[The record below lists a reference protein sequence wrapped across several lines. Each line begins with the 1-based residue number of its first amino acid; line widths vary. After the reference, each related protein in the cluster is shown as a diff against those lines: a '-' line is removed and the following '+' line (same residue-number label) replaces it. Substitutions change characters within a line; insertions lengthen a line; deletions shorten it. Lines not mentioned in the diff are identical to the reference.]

1 MRVLF
6 VALFSFSS
14 GQEPTLQPQGQ
25 ELVHVVAPPAA
36 TFAPS
41 DALKVLKGISEG
53 FFTDTVVKIDQTCV
67 EDEQKMAD
75 WIEKSKVD
83 LATRETKSDAFK
95 ALWELSQMMYLAR
108 DAFERC
114 GCTKTES
121 DRLLFVIREVAVYF
135 RFYKDKTIV
144 VNGIPVSFLLKE
156 IMNFWSRQEYT
167 EFGGHLGGMYGLFDP
182 WYAVRGEQAVAREQS
197 ALLLQ

>member
-53 FFTDTVVKIDQTCV
+53 FFMDTLVKIDQTCV
-67 EDEQKMAD
+67 QDEQKMAD
-75 WIEKSKVD
+75 WIEKTKVD
-83 LATRETKSDAFK
+83 LATRETKGDAFK
-95 ALWELSQMMYLAR
+95 ALGELSEMMKLALG
-108 DAFERC
+108 AFERC
-114 GCTKTES
+114 GCTKTERE
-121 DRLLFVIREVAVYF
+121 RLGYAIAMVTFGF
-135 RFYKDKTIV
+135 RYDKNKTITA
-144 VNGIPVSFLLKE
+144 NGIPVSILLE
-156 IMNFWSRQEYT
+156 DIMNFWSRQQYT
-167 EFGGHLGGMYGLFDP
+167 EFGRHLGGMYWLVDKN
-182 WYAVRGEQAVAREQS
+182 AVRGEPAVAREQS